1 MSMPRIRPTG
11 AALVAGAMIGAVA
24 LAGCGAGQITQT
36 STQVSAVSG
45 ASGNAGQLGV
55 RNVAI
60 AFPEQPPKT
69 AAVYPRGGD
78 APLQM
83 TITNAGAAPD
93 RLVSV
98 SSPVASSV
106 QISGPS
112 DIAGGQRVVVA
123 GEPAAA
129 PTPTLAPSG
138 SAAPGATASAAPG
151 ATVSPGPSATAAA
164 APGTAVVPSGTA
176 LPPLP
181 TPAATGEPNR
191 QATQP
196 SLAPT
201 TGVGGFN
208 PAGPGQ
214 GTVQNPQ
221 AVNQGTQVVLTGL
234 KDDIRSGLTYPVT
247 FTFQK
252 AGSVTLNVPVA
263 LSTEQRQTD
272 E

>member
-93 RLVSV
+93 RLVSG
-98 SSPVASSV
+98 SSPGASPV
-106 QISGPS
+106 HNSGPRRHT
-112 DIAGGQRVVVA
+112 GGQGGVVS
-123 GEPAAA
+123 GQAA
-129 PTPTLAPSG
+129 PAPPATPAPLG
-138 SAAPGATASAAPG
+138 RPGGPPPTRAPRGCAPRGAPPSAAPAARSAPG
-151 ATVSPGPSATAAA
+151 PGPTAAA

-201 TGVGGFN
+201 TGVGG
-208 PAGPGQ
+208 
-214 GTVQNPQ
+214 
-221 AVNQGTQVVLTGL
+221 
-234 KDDIRSGLTYPVT
+234 
-247 FTFQK
+247 
-252 AGSVTLNVPVA
+252 
-263 LSTEQRQTD
+263 
-272 E
+272 

>member
-11 AALVAGAMIGAVA
+11 AALVAGALIGAVA

-55 RNVAI
+55 RDVAI

-83 TITNAGAAPD
+83 TITNAGAGPD

-98 SSPVASSV
+98 TSPAANSV
-106 QISGPS
+106 RISGPS

-123 GEPAAA
+123 GEPPAA

-138 SAAPGATASAAPG
+138 SAAPGAT
-151 ATVSPGPSATAAA
+151 VSPGPSASAAA
-164 APGTAVVPSGTA
+164 APGSAVVPSGSA

-214 GTVQNPQ
+214 GTVENPQ
-221 AVNQGTQVVLTGL
+221 AVDQGTQVVLTGL

-252 AGSVTLNVPVA
+252 AGSITLNVPVA
-263 LSTEQRQTD
+263 LSTEERETD